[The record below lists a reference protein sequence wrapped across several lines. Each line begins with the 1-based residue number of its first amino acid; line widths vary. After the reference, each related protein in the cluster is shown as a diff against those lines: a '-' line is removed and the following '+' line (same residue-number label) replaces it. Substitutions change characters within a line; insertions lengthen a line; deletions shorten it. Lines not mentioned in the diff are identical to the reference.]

1 MPTSECK
8 GWARKHNLPTSE
20 RKKWPKK
27 NIHRLQME
35 KSDKELKKKELQD
48 KISQLLKEKCGQGN
62 TICQFQ
68 EEKN

>member
-1 MPTSECK
+1 
-8 GWARKHNLPTSE
+8 
-20 RKKWPKK
+20 
-27 NIHRLQME
+27 ME